1 MQFEFPVV
9 KLLDYR
15 KDWAALEASRNP
27 FATIVIAHLKTQ
39 ETRHDAEERQV
50 WKFRLIRR
58 LYEQGYAKK
67 DIIGLFRFIDWLM
80 RLPEEA
86 EMALWHEI
94 QAYEEGEQMDYITS
108 VERIGM
114 KRGFQQGVQ
123 EGIQQGKQLGLQEGK
138 QLGERK
144 GLLEGIELGLELK
157 FGSEGLRLMP
167 EIYQIEE
174 VDMLRTVHEGLKVVE
189 TVEAL
194 RRLYRPEGAA

>member
-1 MQFEFPVV
+1 M
-9 KLLDYR
+9 
-15 KDWAALEASRNP
+15 
-27 FATIVIAHLKTQ
+27 AHLKTQ
-39 ETRHDAEERQV
+39 ETRHDAEERQM

-58 LYEQGYAKK
+58 LYEQGYAKE

-94 QAYEEGEQMDYITS
+94 QAYEEREKMDYITS

-123 EGIQQGKQLGLQEGK
+123 EGIQQGKQLGLQEGKQLGLQEGK

-194 RRLYRPEGAA
+194 RRLYRPEDAA